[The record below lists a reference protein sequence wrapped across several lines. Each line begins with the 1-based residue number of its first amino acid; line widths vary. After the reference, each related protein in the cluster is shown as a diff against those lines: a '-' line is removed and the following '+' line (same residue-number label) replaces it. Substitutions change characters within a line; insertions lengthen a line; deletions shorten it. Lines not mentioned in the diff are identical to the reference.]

1 MSQAF
6 NLYRLQKIDTQIDQ
20 INNRL
25 AEINHIL
32 VADENLHKAEELSQ
46 NTKNQLFKMQ
56 QNLKQKEDEVQAHRI
71 KIETN
76 ESSLYGGK
84 VRNPKELQDL
94 QMEIASLKKRLTILE
109 DEQLDIMLAVEMA
122 EKDFGIAQKNLTQA
136 QTDHNNRTA
145 SLTGEHNQLTRTKD
159 NLLAERNPLLN
170 SVVPENLE
178 IYQTLREQKKG
189 VAVVSV
195 DDESCSACGTT
206 IRPSEIQAAHSP
218 LKIVFCSSC
227 NRILYAG

>member
-32 VADENLHKAEELSQ
+32 AADENLHKAEELSQ

-109 DEQLDIMLAVEMA
+109 DEQLDIML
-122 EKDFGIAQKNLTQA
+122 
-136 QTDHNNRTA
+136 
-145 SLTGEHNQLTRTKD
+145 
-159 NLLAERNPLLN
+159 PLN
-170 SVVPENLE
+170 
-178 IYQTLREQKKG
+178 
-189 VAVVSV
+189 
-195 DDESCSACGTT
+195 C
-206 IRPSEIQAAHSP
+206 
-218 LKIVFCSSC
+218 
-227 NRILYAG
+227 

>member
-6 NLYRLQKIDTQIDQ
+6 NLFRLQKIDTQLDQ

-25 AEINHIL
+25 AEIDQIL
-32 VADENLHKAEELSQ
+32 ASDENLHQTEEQ
-46 NTKNQLFKMQ
+46 FQIAKHHLFKMQ
-56 QNLKQKEDEVQAHRI
+56 QSLKQKEDEVQAQRI

-94 QMEIASLKKRLTILE
+94 QVDIASLKKRLSILE
-109 DEQLDIMLAVEMA
+109 DEQLDIMLTIETA
-122 EKDFGIAQKNLTQA
+122 ELEFSQAQKNLNQA
-136 QTDHNNRTA
+136 QADHGNRTA
-145 SLTGEHNQLTRTKD
+145 SLAGEQSQLSKSKD

-170 SVVPENLE
+170 SVVPENLS
-178 IYQTLREQKKG
+178 IYQSLRDQKKG

-206 IRPSEIQAAHSP
+206 IRPVEIQAARSP
-218 LKIVFCSSC
+218 QKIAFCSSC